1 MKSSFIALGM
11 LIAIVTVSPA
21 KAQMTLDVSKITCRQ
36 FLLGKVGASTRSVAN
51 WLSGYYNGK
60 RDNTVIEVGAM
71 RKNERELER
80 YCRKHSDLN
89 IMDAAKQALGGE
101 K

>member
-1 MKSSFIALGM
+1 MKSLFVLLGLFIS
-11 LIAIVTVSPA
+11 IVATTPA
-21 KAQMTLDVSKITCRQ
+21 KAQMTLDVAKITCHQ
-36 FLLGKVGASTRSVAN
+36 FLLGRVGASTRSVAN

-60 RDNTVIEVGAM
+60 RDNTVIEVGSM

-80 YCRKHSDLN
+80 YCRKHSDVN
-89 IMDAAKQALGGE
+89 VMEAAKQALGVE